1 MRFRHV
7 ILAAVM
13 GVVLTGT
20 LAVAA
25 PSADYLTQRAQ
36 QSVLPLDSTTQLA
49 TQLTGHAGQVVE
61 LEGVVSHIII
71 DTDHHG
77 FQLQVHPNQQ
87 FDITTAMTDPDL
99 VPGRRLRVLARIDA
113 NAALTALAVTGADQP
128 AIPVI
133 DPTPVPA
140 APPVTDPAATVP
152 PAITTPAAAPSSAP
166 ATRRQRSR
174 QRKKARRTP
183 AAVPVAKPAPA
194 TRSAAKSAVT
204 PKPAARSATSAQ
216 MQLNV
221 YVSKIRQINR
231 GISTALATQ
240 IARTVVA
247 KSERYGVD
255 PRLVLALIAQESRFN
270 PRAVSPVGARGLGQL
285 MPGTAALLGVRN
297 AFDITQ
303 NIDGTVRYLA
313 AQLKKFGGD
322 VARALAAY
330 NAGPGNVVRFG
341 GIPPFRETRNY
352 VRVISAWY
360 QNLVRVL

>member
-25 PSADYLTQRAQ
+25 PSADYLAQRAQ

-49 TQLTGHAGQVVE
+49 PQLTGHAGQVVE
-61 LEGVVSHIII
+61 LEGAVSHIII
-71 DTDHHG
+71 DKDHHG
-77 FQLQVHPNQQ
+77 FQLQVNQDQ
-87 FDITTAMTDPDL
+87 QLDLTSTLTDPDL
-99 VPGRRLRVLARIDA
+99 MPGRRLRVLARVDA
-113 NAALTALAVTGADQP
+113 NAVLTALAVTGVDQP
-128 AIPVI
+128 AI
-133 DPTPVPA
+133 DPPPVPA
-140 APPVTDPAATVP
+140 ATPVTDPAATVP
-152 PAITTPAAAPSSAP
+152 PAITTPAAPTFSAPS
-166 ATRRQRSR
+166 TRRQQPR
-174 QRKKARRTP
+174 QRQKARRTP
-183 AAVPVAKPAPA
+183 AAAPVAKPAPA

-216 MQLNV
+216 TPFNV

-247 KSERYGVD
+247 KSQRYGVD

-285 MPGTAALLGVRN
+285 MPGTAALLGVLN

-322 VARALAAY
+322 IASALAAY

-352 VRVISAWY
+352 VRVISTWY